1 LAKLV
6 FRDCPA
12 SLYAIHLNDGTDF
25 SNERETAMRL
35 LAKLLVLAVICL
47 VGIGFWQGWFS
58 FSSSPSPDP
67 DSHKASL
74 NVSVDKDKMKS
85 DVKKAKEMVKEEVG
99 KIAGKGKPK
108 EAK

>member
-1 LAKLV
+1 V
-6 FRDCPA
+6 FRDCPS
-12 SLYAIHLNDGTDF
+12 SLYAIHLDDETDY
-25 SNERETAMRL
+25 SNNKETAMRL

-58 FSSSPSPDP
+58 FSSSPNTDP
-67 DSHKASL
+67 DNHKA
-74 NVSVDKDKMKS
+74 NFNMSVDKDKMKS

-99 KIAGKGKPK
+99 KIAGKAKPK